1 VSSERLTRNFV
12 LLRALRWLPV
22 GLVLPFLILTPVARG
37 LDLGAVG
44 VVFAVHSA
52 VLIVLEV
59 PSGALAD
66 SLGRRRVLLVGAALT
81 AASLG
86 VFAVAQS
93 VPAFIAS
100 VAALGA
106 GRALISGA
114 LEAWYV
120 DSLRALDPVAPLAR
134 GLSRGTAAEAVA
146 MALGA
151 LSGGALVSLAGPS
164 EVATGALAGYGL
176 AALVGAGASLVYLG
190 AVAAI
195 VHEPARRSALH
206 DAGHS
211 IARRIRTVLATARD
225 EAAASITVRVIFATA
240 VAFGFAMSSV
250 ELLWQ
255 PQLAELLGGG
265 RGHGFEFGALAA
277 ASMLA
282 VAVGAA
288 ASPSLRRRLGLRLGY
303 LASLGLVAV
312 STAVLGEPGAPAAF
326 VVLYL
331 ATYLSYGFVEPMHVE
346 LLNEAVGSDAR
357 ATLISGESL
366 AAQGGALVANLSVGA
381 LAAAEGTGTAWAV
394 AGALLALTG
403 VLVAAPLRRALASAP
418 VALVAQHELV
428 RQRGARRR

>member
-1 VSSERLTRNFV
+1 MSSERLTRNFI

-44 VVFAVHSA
+44 AVFAVHSA

-66 SLGRRRVLLVGAALT
+66 TFGRRRVLLVGAALT

-86 VFAVAQS
+86 TFAVAQD
-93 VPAFIAS
+93 VLAFMAS
-100 VAALGA
+100 VAALGI

-134 GLSRGTAAEAVA
+134 GLSRGTAAEAIA
-146 MALGA
+146 LGLGA
-151 LSGGALVSLAGPS
+151 LVGGGLVSLADPS
-164 EVATGALAGYGL
+164 DVADGALAGYGL
-176 AALVGAGASLVYLG
+176 AALVGAATALVYLA
-190 AVAAI
+190 AVAAL
-195 VHEPARRSALH
+195 VHEPPHAAHLQ

-211 IARRIRTVLATARD
+211 AARRIRVVFATARS
-225 EAAASITVRVIFATA
+225 EIAASITVRVIFATA
-240 VAFGFAMSSV
+240 VAFGFAMSAV

-255 PQLAELLGGG
+255 PHFAQEVGGG
-265 RGHGFEFGALAA
+265 ARHGFEFGALAA
-277 ASMLA
+277 GSMLA
-282 VAVGAA
+282 VAIGAA
-288 ASPSLRRRLGLRLGY
+288 ASPRLRGSLGLRGGY
-303 LASLGLVAV
+303 LGALGLVAV
-312 STAVLGEPGAPAAF
+312 STALLGAPDAPLAF
-326 VVLYL
+326 VALYL

-346 LLNEAVGSDAR
+346 LLNDAVGSDAR

-381 LAAAEGTGTAWAV
+381 LAAAEGTATAWAV
-394 AGALLALTG
+394 AGALLAVTG
-403 VLVAAPLRRALASAP
+403 LLVAGPLRRGLKQQEQQPA
-418 VALVAQHELV
+418 
-428 RQRGARRR
+428 